1 MIRKFKIILLL
12 LIASV
17 FLCDC
22 RQKKL
27 FKYVEVVG
35 RLLHKNGSGYDAA
48 AGIEITLRADDRY
61 LSRSAYDGYLK
72 LATVTTD
79 SGGNFR
85 LKSKA
90 SRARTNRYYLQVK
103 GQFIL
108 IFYNPE
114 ENAITHVGDVSY

>member
-1 MIRKFKIILLL
+1 MTRKYKIILLL
-12 LIASV
+12 VISSV

-27 FKYVEVVG
+27 FKYVEIVG
-35 RLLHKNGSGYDAA
+35 RLIHNNGSGYEAA
-48 AGIEITLRADDRY
+48 AGVEITLRADDRY

-79 SGGNFR
+79 SGGNFK

-103 GQFIL
+103 GQFIFKIL
-108 IFYNPE
+108 DPV
-114 ENAITHVGDVSY
+114 ENSVTHVGDISY